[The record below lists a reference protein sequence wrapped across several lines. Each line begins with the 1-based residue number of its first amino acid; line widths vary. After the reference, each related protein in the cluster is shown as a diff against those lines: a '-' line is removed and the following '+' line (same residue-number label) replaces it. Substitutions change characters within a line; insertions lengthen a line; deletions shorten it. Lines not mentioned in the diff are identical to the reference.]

1 MYFYAF
7 WRLLLNIDPRRVAKN
22 WSFLVYEMGWPKS
35 HFNFHHR
42 MRHFGFPV
50 SLCSGCPPSD
60 PLAFKGT
67 PCGPMGSRSHGGGGG
82 SPEPAEVLLARP
94 HWEVASYWYRLQSQE
109 GAHSG
114 PGGKVSATN
123 WNASK
128 AIPSAHLWFFLK
140 CGINAMTAKNLPYH
154 SYWLLGF
161 YYNKICLAHFIDFL
175 HPENSIWNMLP
186 K

>member
-1 MYFYAF
+1 
-7 WRLLLNIDPRRVAKN
+7 
-22 WSFLVYEMGWPKS
+22 
-35 HFNFHHR
+35 
-42 MRHFGFPV
+42 MRWGGQKVTSIFTTEWDTLD
-50 SLCSGCPPSD
+50 SLCPCAQDVLQVAPWPSREYPVD
-60 PLAFKGT
+60 PWGAGAME
-67 PCGPMGSRSHGGGGG
+67 GEGG

-109 GAHSG
+109 GAHWG

-140 CGINAMTAKNLPYH
+140 CGINAMNAKNLSH
-154 SYWLLGF
+154 HKYWLLGF

-175 HPENSIWNMLP
+175 HSENSIWNMLP